1 MNANRTKIL
10 STAALI
16 AILFIQIFW
25 MWNTYNINARQLG
38 KECDEILEE
47 AIALELD
54 KTNRCDS
61 FFESGDTVANS
72 NIYNSTLSLYDAI
85 YKKSHQDA
93 NIDTLTIIADS
104 IIKAKKSPFRIA
116 INKVNMKTGKVMEGK
131 NINSNIFPFLEEVK
145 TNILPVRLDNSVGF
159 QMTITNGSIYIFSH
173 NWVLLLIS
181 ILISIVIILS
191 IIDQINYINEQE
203 RVRLLRE
210 DFSYAMVHD
219 MKSPLTSIIMGTR
232 YLHSGVLEK
241 KPEIKEKYFAIVE
254 DEAQHLLA
262 LINRLLTIS
271 KLEHGKLT
279 IRKTE
284 VDLEEMI
291 ADVADKYEAK
301 SSKPIHITTDI
312 ACSTALAD
320 EEYLKEAISNM
331 VDNATKYSKDEI
343 NIKISTS
350 EDDHHI
356 YIKVYDEGIGI
367 AKSELKTIFN
377 RYERAA
383 EHEKNPQKT
392 RGGFGIGLNY
402 VLQVIQ
408 AHGGK
413 ISVKSEK
420 GKYSE
425 FTISLPKYLTIKTLA
440 QMAL

>member
-16 AILFIQIFW
+16 AILLIQMFW

-38 KECDEILEE
+38 KEYDEILKKT
-47 AIALELD
+47 IALELD

-61 FFESGDTVANS
+61 FFESGDTVAYS

-104 IIKAKKSPFRIA
+104 IIKAEKLTFRIA
-116 INKVNMKTGKVMEGK
+116 INKVNMKTGKVIEGK

-145 TNILPVRLDNSVGF
+145 TNILPVRLDYSVGF
-159 QMTITNGSIYIFSH
+159 QMTITNGSIYIIRH

-191 IIDQINYINEQE
+191 LIDQINYIDEQE

-219 MKSPLTSIIMGTR
+219 MKSPLTSIIMGTK

-241 KPEIKEKYFAIVE
+241 KPEIKEKYFCIVE

-271 KLEHGKLT
+271 KLEHGKLH
-279 IRKTE
+279 IQKAE
-284 VDLEEMI
+284 VNLETMI
-291 ADVADKYEAK
+291 DDVADKYKAK
-301 SSKPIHITTDI
+301 SAKPIHITTHI
-312 ACSTALAD
+312 RTTTALAD
-320 EEYLKEAISNM
+320 EEYLKEAISNL
-331 VDNATKYSKDEI
+331 VDNATKYSKEEI
-343 NIKISTS
+343 NIQISTL
-350 EDDHHI
+350 ENDKDI
-356 YIKVYDEGIGI
+356 YIKVFDEGIGI

-377 RYERAA
+377 RFERAA
-383 EHEKNPQKT
+383 EHEKDARKT

-402 VLQVIQ
+402 VLQVIN

-420 GKYSE
+420 DKWSE
-425 FTISLPKYLTIKTLA
+425 FTISLPKY
-440 QMAL
+440 

>member
-16 AILFIQIFW
+16 AILLIQMFW

-38 KECDEILEE
+38 KEYDEILKKT
-47 AIALELD
+47 IALELD

-104 IIKAKKSPFRIA
+104 IIKAEKLPFRID
-116 INKVNMKTGKVMEGK
+116 INKVNMKTGKVIEGK

-145 TNILPVRLDNSVGF
+145 TNILPVRLDYSVGF
-159 QMTITNGSIYIFSH
+159 QMTITNGSIYIIRH

-191 IIDQINYINEQE
+191 LIDQINYIDEQE

-219 MKSPLTSIIMGTR
+219 MKSPLTSIIMGTK

-241 KPEIKEKYFAIVE
+241 KPEMKEKYFCIVE

-271 KLEHGKLT
+271 KLEHGKLH
-279 IRKTE
+279 IQKAE
-284 VDLEEMI
+284 VNLETMI
-291 ADVADKYEAK
+291 DDVADKYKAK
-301 SSKPIHITTDI
+301 SAKPIHITTHI
-312 ACSTALAD
+312 RTTTALAD
-320 EEYLKEAISNM
+320 EEYLKEAISNL
-331 VDNATKYSKDEI
+331 VDNATKYSKEEI
-343 NIKISTS
+343 NIQISTL
-350 EDDHHI
+350 ENDKNV
-356 YIKVYDEGIGI
+356 YIKVFDEGIGI

-377 RYERAA
+377 RFERAA
-383 EHEKNPQKT
+383 EHERDARKT

-402 VLQVIQ
+402 VLQVIN
-408 AHGGK
+408 AHGGR

-420 GKYSE
+420 DKWSE
-425 FTISLPKYLTIKTLA
+425 FTISLPKY
-440 QMAL
+440 

>member
-10 STAALI
+10 STTALI

-38 KECDEILEE
+38 KEYDEILEK

-54 KTNRCDS
+54 KTNRCDF
-61 FFESGDTVANS
+61 FFESGDTIANS
-72 NIYNSTLSLYDAI
+72 NIYNPTLSLYDAI

-104 IIKAKKSPFRIA
+104 IIKAEKLPFRIA

-131 NINSNIFPFLEEVK
+131 NINSNIFPFLEKVK

-159 QMTITNGSIYIFSH
+159 QMTITNGRIYIFSH

-219 MKSPLTSIIMGTR
+219 MKSPLTSIIMGTK

-241 KPEIKEKYFAIVE
+241 KPEIKEKYFTIVE

-271 KLEHGKLT
+271 KLEHGKLN
-279 IRKTE
+279 IQKT
-284 VDLEEMI
+284 VVNLEPMI
-291 ADVADKYEAK
+291 EDVTEKYKAK
-301 SSKPIHITTDI
+301 SDKPIHIATELKVKTV
-312 ACSTALAD
+312 AAD
-320 EEYLKEAISNM
+320 EEYLKEAISNLI
-331 VDNATKYSKDEI
+331 DNATKYSKEKI
-343 NIKISTS
+343 NIRISTL
-350 EDDHHI
+350 EDNHYI

-367 AKSELKTIFN
+367 SKSDQKSVFN
-377 RYERAA
+377 RFERAA
-383 EHEKNPQKT
+383 EHEKNSNKT
-392 RGGFGIGLNY
+392 RKGFGIGLNY
-402 VLQVIQ
+402 VFQVVH

-413 ISVKSEK
+413 ISLKSEK
-420 GKYSE
+420 DKWTE
-425 FTISLPKYLTIKTLA
+425 FTIALPKVSDK
-440 QMAL
+440 Q

>member
-1 MNANRTKIL
+1 MKINRAKIL
-10 STAALI
+10 STTALI
-16 AILFIQIFW
+16 AVLVMQLFW
-25 MWNTYNINARQLG
+25 MWNTFEMTVHQMGYASIWGLTPNAR
-38 KECDEILEE
+38 IE
-47 AIALELD
+47 ALLSAFMQS
-54 KTNRCDS
+54 R
-61 FFESGDTVANS
+61 FTVF
-72 NIYNSTLSLYDAI
+72 T
-85 YKKSHQDA
+85 
-93 NIDTLTIIADS
+93 
-104 IIKAKKSPFRIA
+104 
-116 INKVNMKTGKVMEGK
+116 
-131 NINSNIFPFLEEVK
+131 
-145 TNILPVRLDNSVGF
+145 
-159 QMTITNGSIYIFSH
+159 
-173 NWVLLLIS
+173 S
-181 ILISIVIILS
+181 ILTTIVIILS
-191 IIDQINYINEQE
+191 IIDQINYIDEQE
-203 RVRLLRE
+203 RIRLLRE

-241 KPEIKEKYFAIVE
+241 KQEIKEKYFTIVE

>member
-16 AILFIQIFW
+16 AILLIQMFW

-38 KECDEILEE
+38 KEYDEILEK

-54 KTNRCDS
+54 KTNRCDF
-61 FFESGDTVANS
+61 FFESGDTIANS

-104 IIKAKKSPFRIA
+104 IIKAEKLPFRIA

-145 TNILPVRLDNSVGF
+145 TNILPVRLDYSVGF
-159 QMTITNGSIYIFSH
+159 QMTITNGSIYIFRH

-191 IIDQINYINEQE
+191 LIDQINYIDEQE

-219 MKSPLTSIIMGTR
+219 MKSPLTSIIMGTK

-241 KPEIKEKYFAIVE
+241 KPEIKEKYFCIVE

-271 KLEHGKLT
+271 KLEHGKLH
-279 IRKTE
+279 IQKAE
-284 VDLEEMI
+284 VNLETMI
-291 ADVADKYEAK
+291 DDVADKYKAK
-301 SSKPIHITTDI
+301 SAKPIHITTHI
-312 ACSTALAD
+312 RATTALAD
-320 EEYLKEAISNM
+320 EEYLKEAISNL
-331 VDNATKYSKDEI
+331 VDNATKYSKEEI
-343 NIKISTS
+343 NIQISTL
-350 EDDHHI
+350 ENDKNI
-356 YIKVYDEGIGI
+356 YIKVFDEGIGI

-377 RYERAA
+377 RFERAA
-383 EHEKNPQKT
+383 EHERDARKT

-402 VLQVIQ
+402 VLQVIN

-420 GKYSE
+420 DKWSE
-425 FTISLPKYLTIKTLA
+425 FTISLPKY
-440 QMAL
+440 

>member
-16 AILFIQIFW
+16 AILLIQMFW

-38 KECDEILEE
+38 KEYDEILKKT
-47 AIALELD
+47 IALELD

-61 FFESGDTVANS
+61 FFESGDTVAYS

-104 IIKAKKSPFRIA
+104 IIKAEKSPFRIA
-116 INKVNMKTGKVMEGK
+116 INKVNMKTGKVIEGK

-145 TNILPVRLDNSVGF
+145 TNILPVRLDYSVGF
-159 QMTITNGSIYIFSH
+159 QMTITNGSIYIIRH

-191 IIDQINYINEQE
+191 LIDQINYIDEQE

-219 MKSPLTSIIMGTR
+219 MKSPLTSIIMGTK

-241 KPEIKEKYFAIVE
+241 KPEMKEKYFCIVE

-271 KLEHGKLT
+271 KLEHGKLH
-279 IRKTE
+279 IQKAE
-284 VDLEEMI
+284 VNLETMI
-291 ADVADKYEAK
+291 EDVVDKYKAK
-301 SSKPIHITTDI
+301 SAKPIHITTRFGTT
-312 ACSTALAD
+312 SALAD
-320 EEYLKEAISNM
+320 EEYLKEAISNL
-331 VDNATKYSKDEI
+331 VDNATKYSKEEI
-343 NIKISTS
+343 NIQISTL
-350 EDDHHI
+350 ENDKNV
-356 YIKVYDEGIGI
+356 YIKVFDEGIGI
-367 AKSELKTIFN
+367 AKSELKNIFN
-377 RYERAA
+377 RFERAA
-383 EHEKNPQKT
+383 EHERDARKT

-402 VLQVIQ
+402 VLQVIN
-408 AHGGK
+408 AHGGR

-420 GKYSE
+420 DKWSE
-425 FTISLPKYLTIKTLA
+425 FTISLPKY
-440 QMAL
+440 

>member
-16 AILFIQIFW
+16 AILLIQMFW

-38 KECDEILEE
+38 KEYDEILKKT
-47 AIALELD
+47 IALELD

-116 INKVNMKTGKVMEGK
+116 INKVNIKTGKVMEGK
-131 NINSNIFPFLEEVK
+131 NINSNIFPFLEKVK
-145 TNILPVRLDNSVGF
+145 TNIQPVRLDNSIGF

-191 IIDQINYINEQE
+191 LIDQINYIDEQE

-219 MKSPLTSIIMGTR
+219 MKSPLTSIIMGTK

-241 KPEIKEKYFAIVE
+241 KPEMKEKYFCIVE

-271 KLEHGKLT
+271 KLEHGKLH
-279 IRKTE
+279 IQKAE
-284 VDLEEMI
+284 VNLETMI
-291 ADVADKYEAK
+291 DDIADKYKAK
-301 SSKPIHITTDI
+301 SAKPIHITTHI
-312 ACSTALAD
+312 RTTTALAD
-320 EEYLKEAISNM
+320 EEYLKEAISNL
-331 VDNATKYSKDEI
+331 VDNATKYSKEEI
-343 NIKISTS
+343 NIQISTL
-350 EDDHHI
+350 ENDKNV
-356 YIKVYDEGIGI
+356 YIKVFDEGIGI

-377 RYERAA
+377 RFERAA
-383 EHEKNPQKT
+383 EHERDARKT

-402 VLQVIQ
+402 VLQVIN

-420 GKYSE
+420 DKWSE
-425 FTISLPKYLTIKTLA
+425 FTISLPKY
-440 QMAL
+440 

>member
-10 STAALI
+10 STTALI

-38 KECDEILEE
+38 KECNEILEK

-61 FFESGDTVANS
+61 FFESGDTVASS
-72 NIYNSTLSLYDAI
+72 NIYNPTLSLYDAI

-93 NIDTLTIIADS
+93 NTDILTNIADS
-104 IIKAKKSPFRIA
+104 IFKAEKLPFRAA

-145 TNILPVRLDNSVGF
+145 TNILPVRLDYSVGF
-159 QMTITNGSIYIFSH
+159 QMTITNGSIYIIQQ

-219 MKSPLTSIIMGTR
+219 MKSPLTSIIMGTK

-241 KPEIKEKYFAIVE
+241 KPEIKEKYFTIVE

-271 KLEHGKLT
+271 KLEHGKL
-279 IRKTE
+279 
-284 VDLEEMI
+284 
-291 ADVADKYEAK
+291 
-301 SSKPIHITTDI
+301 
-312 ACSTALAD
+312 
-320 EEYLKEAISNM
+320 
-331 VDNATKYSKDEI
+331 
-343 NIKISTS
+343 NI
-350 EDDHHI
+350 
-356 YIKVYDEGIGI
+356 
-367 AKSELKTIFN
+367 
-377 RYERAA
+377 
-383 EHEKNPQKT
+383 QKT
-392 RGGFGIGLNY
+392 
-402 VLQVIQ
+402 V
-408 AHGGK
+408 
-413 ISVKSEK
+413 VKLEPMIEDVTEK
-420 GKYSE
+420 YPNSR
-425 FTISLPKYLTIKTLA
+425 
-440 QMAL
+440 

>member
-16 AILFIQIFW
+16 AILLIQMFW

-38 KECDEILEE
+38 KEYDEILKKT
-47 AIALELD
+47 IALELD

-61 FFESGDTVANS
+61 FFESGDTVAYS

-104 IIKAKKSPFRIA
+104 IIKAEKLPFRID
-116 INKVNMKTGKVMEGK
+116 INKVNMKTGKVIEGK
-131 NINSNIFPFLEEVK
+131 NINSYIFPFLEEVK

-191 IIDQINYINEQE
+191 LIDQINYIDEQE

-219 MKSPLTSIIMGTR
+219 MKSPLTSIIMGTK

-241 KPEIKEKYFAIVE
+241 KPEIKEKYFCIVE

-271 KLEHGKLT
+271 KLEHGKLH
-279 IRKTE
+279 IQKAE
-284 VDLEEMI
+284 VNLETMI
-291 ADVADKYEAK
+291 DDVADKYKAK
-301 SSKPIHITTDI
+301 SAKPIHITTHI
-312 ACSTALAD
+312 RTTTALAD
-320 EEYLKEAISNM
+320 EEYLKEAISNL
-331 VDNATKYSKDEI
+331 VDNATKYSKEEI
-343 NIKISTS
+343 NIQISTL
-350 EDDHHI
+350 ENDKNV
-356 YIKVYDEGIGI
+356 YIKVFDEGIGI

-377 RYERAA
+377 RFERAA
-383 EHEKNPQKT
+383 EHEKDARKT

-402 VLQVIQ
+402 VLQVIN

-420 GKYSE
+420 DKWSE
-425 FTISLPKYLTIKTLA
+425 FTISLPKY
-440 QMAL
+440 

>member
-1 MNANRTKIL
+1 MKTIRTKVL
-10 STAALI
+10 SIIALI
-16 AILFIQIFW
+16 AVLFMLLFW
-25 MWNTYNINARQLG
+25 MLNT
-38 KECDEILEE
+38 
-47 AIALELD
+47 
-54 KTNRCDS
+54 
-61 FFESGDTVANS
+61 FEMTVHQMGYDD
-72 NIYNSTLSLYDAI
+72 IWTLSP
-85 YKKSHQDA
+85 
-93 NIDTLTIIADS
+93 NV
-104 IIKAKKSPFRIA
+104 RIEA
-116 INKVNMKTGKVMEGK
+116 
-131 NINSNIFPFLEEVK
+131 
-145 TNILPVRLDNSVGF
+145 
-159 QMTITNGSIYIFSH
+159 
-173 NWVLLLIS
+173 LLIAFEQSKITLFSS
-181 ILISIVIILS
+181 ILTTMVIVLS
-191 IIDQINYINEQE
+191 IIDQINYIDEQE
-203 RVRLLRE
+203 RVKLLRE

-241 KPEIKEKYFAIVE
+241 KPDIKEKYFAIVE

-279 IRKTE
+279 IHKAE
-284 VDLEEMI
+284 VDLASMI
-291 ADVADKYEAK
+291 ADVTDKYEAK
-301 SSKPIHITTDI
+301 SSKPIHITTHI
-312 ACSTALAD
+312 ACSTVLAD

-343 NIKISTS
+343 YIQISTF
-350 EDDHHI
+350 EDEKHI

-377 RYERAA
+377 RYERAT

-425 FTISLPKYLTIKTLA
+425 FTISLPK
-440 QMAL
+440 

>member
-16 AILFIQIFW
+16 AILLIQMFW

-38 KECDEILEE
+38 KEYDEILKKT
-47 AIALELD
+47 IALELD

-61 FFESGDTVANS
+61 FFESGDTVAYS

-104 IIKAKKSPFRIA
+104 IIKAEKLPFRID
-116 INKVNMKTGKVMEGK
+116 INKVNMKTGKVIEGK

-145 TNILPVRLDNSVGF
+145 TNILPVRLDYSVGF
-159 QMTITNGSIYIFSH
+159 QMTITNGSIYIIRH

-191 IIDQINYINEQE
+191 LIDQINYIDEQE

-219 MKSPLTSIIMGTR
+219 MKSPLTSIIMGTK

-241 KPEIKEKYFAIVE
+241 KPEMKEKYFCIVE

-271 KLEHGKLT
+271 KLEHGKLH
-279 IRKTE
+279 IQKAE
-284 VDLEEMI
+284 VNLETMI
-291 ADVADKYEAK
+291 DDVADKYKAK
-301 SSKPIHITTDI
+301 SAKPIHITTHI
-312 ACSTALAD
+312 RTTTALAD
-320 EEYLKEAISNM
+320 EEYLKEAISNL
-331 VDNATKYSKDEI
+331 VDNATKYSKEEI
-343 NIKISTS
+343 NIQISTL
-350 EDDHHI
+350 ENDKNV
-356 YIKVYDEGIGI
+356 YIKVFDEGIGI

-377 RYERAA
+377 RFERAA
-383 EHEKNPQKT
+383 EHEKDARKT

-402 VLQVIQ
+402 VLQVIN

-413 ISVKSEK
+413 VSVKSEK
-420 GKYSE
+420 GKWSE
-425 FTISLPKYLTIKTLA
+425 FTISLPK
-440 QMAL
+440 

>member
-191 IIDQINYINEQE
+191 LIDQINYIDEQE

-219 MKSPLTSIIMGTR
+219 MKSPLTSIIMGTK

-241 KPEIKEKYFAIVE
+241 KPEIKEKYFCIVE

-271 KLEHGKLT
+271 KLEHGKLH
-279 IRKTE
+279 IQKAE
-284 VDLEEMI
+284 VNLETMI
-291 ADVADKYEAK
+291 EDVVDKYKAK
-301 SSKPIHITTDI
+301 SAKPIHITTHI
-312 ACSTALAD
+312 GATTALAD
-320 EEYLKEAISNM
+320 EEYLKEAISNL
-331 VDNATKYSKDEI
+331 VDNATKYSKEEI
-343 NIKISTS
+343 NIQISTL
-350 EDDHHI
+350 ENDKNV
-356 YIKVYDEGIGI
+356 YIKVFDEGIGI

-377 RYERAA
+377 RFERAA
-383 EHEKNPQKT
+383 EHERDARKT

-402 VLQVIQ
+402 VLQVIN

-420 GKYSE
+420 DKWSE
-425 FTISLPKYLTIKTLA
+425 FTISLPKY
-440 QMAL
+440 

>member
-16 AILFIQIFW
+16 AILLIQMFW

-38 KECDEILEE
+38 KEYDEILKKT
-47 AIALELD
+47 IALELD

-61 FFESGDTVANS
+61 FFESGDTVAYS

-104 IIKAKKSPFRIA
+104 IIKAEKLPFRID
-116 INKVNMKTGKVMEGK
+116 INKVNMKTGKVIEGK

-145 TNILPVRLDNSVGF
+145 TNILPVRLDHSVGF
-159 QMTITNGSIYIFSH
+159 QMTITNGSIYIIRH

-191 IIDQINYINEQE
+191 LIDQINYIDEQE

-219 MKSPLTSIIMGTR
+219 MKSPLTSIIMGTK

-241 KPEIKEKYFAIVE
+241 KPEMKEKYFCIVE

-271 KLEHGKLT
+271 KLEHGKLH
-279 IRKTE
+279 IQKAE
-284 VDLEEMI
+284 VNLETMI
-291 ADVADKYEAK
+291 EDVVDKYKAK
-301 SSKPIHITTDI
+301 SAKPIHITTRFG
-312 ACSTALAD
+312 ATSALAD
-320 EEYLKEAISNM
+320 EEYLKEAISNL
-331 VDNATKYSKDEI
+331 VDNATKYSKEEI
-343 NIKISTS
+343 NIQISTL
-350 EDDHHI
+350 ENDKNVD
-356 YIKVYDEGIGI
+356 IKVFDKGIGI
-367 AKSELKTIFN
+367 AKSELKNIFN
-377 RYERAA
+377 RFERAA
-383 EHEKNPQKT
+383 EHERDARKT

-402 VLQVIQ
+402 VLQVIN
-408 AHGGK
+408 AHGGR

-420 GKYSE
+420 DKWSE
-425 FTISLPKYLTIKTLA
+425 FTISLPKY
-440 QMAL
+440 

>member
-16 AILFIQIFW
+16 AILLIQMFW

-38 KECDEILEE
+38 KEYDEILKKT
-47 AIALELD
+47 IALELD

-61 FFESGDTVANS
+61 FFESGDTVAYS

-104 IIKAKKSPFRIA
+104 IIKAEKLPFRID
-116 INKVNMKTGKVMEGK
+116 INKVNMKTGKVIEGK

-145 TNILPVRLDNSVGF
+145 TNILLVRLDYSVGF
-159 QMTITNGSIYIFSH
+159 QMTITNGSIYIIRH

-191 IIDQINYINEQE
+191 LIDQINYIDEQE

-219 MKSPLTSIIMGTR
+219 MKSPLTSIIMGTK

-241 KPEIKEKYFAIVE
+241 KPEMKEKYFCIVE

-271 KLEHGKLT
+271 KLEHGKLH
-279 IRKTE
+279 IQKAE
-284 VDLEEMI
+284 VNLETMI
-291 ADVADKYEAK
+291 DDVADKYKAK
-301 SSKPIHITTDI
+301 SAKPIHITTHI
-312 ACSTALAD
+312 RATTALAD
-320 EEYLKEAISNM
+320 EEYLKEAISNL
-331 VDNATKYSKDEI
+331 VDNATKYSKEEI
-343 NIKISTS
+343 NIQISTL
-350 EDDHHI
+350 ENDKNV
-356 YIKVYDEGIGI
+356 YIKVFDEGIGI

-377 RYERAA
+377 RFERAA
-383 EHEKNPQKT
+383 EHERDARKT

-402 VLQVIQ
+402 VLQVIN

-420 GKYSE
+420 DKWSE
-425 FTISLPKYLTIKTLA
+425 FTISLPKY
-440 QMAL
+440 

>member
-16 AILFIQIFW
+16 AILLIQMFW
-25 MWNTYNINARQLG
+25 MWNTYNINARKLG

-116 INKVNMKTGKVMEGK
+116 INKVNMKTGKMIEGK

-145 TNILPVRLDNSVGF
+145 TNILPVRLDYSVGF
-159 QMTITNGSIYIFSH
+159 QMTITNGSIYIIRH

-191 IIDQINYINEQE
+191 LIDQINYIDEQE

-219 MKSPLTSIIMGTR
+219 MKSPLTSIIMGTK

-241 KPEIKEKYFAIVE
+241 KTEMKEKYFCIVE

-271 KLEHGKLT
+271 KLEHGKLH
-279 IRKTE
+279 IQKAE
-284 VDLEEMI
+284 VNLETMI
-291 ADVADKYEAK
+291 EDVVDKYKAK
-301 SSKPIHITTDI
+301 SAKPIHITTRFGTT
-312 ACSTALAD
+312 SALAD
-320 EEYLKEAISNM
+320 EEYLKEAISNL
-331 VDNATKYSKDEI
+331 VDNATKYSKEEI
-343 NIKISTS
+343 NIQISTL
-350 EDDHHI
+350 ENDKNV
-356 YIKVYDEGIGI
+356 YIKVFDEGIGI

-377 RYERAA
+377 RFERAA
-383 EHEKNPQKT
+383 EHEKDARKT

-402 VLQVIQ
+402 VLQVIN
-408 AHGGK
+408 AHSGK

-420 GKYSE
+420 DKWSE
-425 FTISLPKYLTIKTLA
+425 FTISLPK
-440 QMAL
+440 

>member
-1 MNANRTKIL
+1 MNGNRTKIL

-16 AILFIQIFW
+16 AILLIQMFW

-38 KECDEILEE
+38 KEYDEILKKT
-47 AIALELD
+47 IALELD

-61 FFESGDTVANS
+61 FFESGDTVAYS

-104 IIKAKKSPFRIA
+104 IIKAEKLTFRIA
-116 INKVNMKTGKVMEGK
+116 INKVNMKTGKVIEGK

-145 TNILPVRLDNSVGF
+145 TNILPVRLDYSVGF
-159 QMTITNGSIYIFSH
+159 QMTITNGSIYIIRH

-191 IIDQINYINEQE
+191 LIDQINYIDEQE
-203 RVRLLRE
+203 RVRLLRK

-219 MKSPLTSIIMGTR
+219 MKSPLTSIIMGTK

-241 KPEIKEKYFAIVE
+241 KPEMKEKYFCIVE

-271 KLEHGKLT
+271 KLEHGKLH
-279 IRKTE
+279 IQKAE
-284 VDLEEMI
+284 VNLETMI
-291 ADVADKYEAK
+291 EDVVDKYKAK
-301 SSKPIHITTDI
+301 SAKPIHITTRFG
-312 ACSTALAD
+312 ATSALAD
-320 EEYLKEAISNM
+320 EEYLKEAISNL
-331 VDNATKYSKDEI
+331 VDNATKYSKEEI
-343 NIKISTS
+343 NIEISTL
-350 EDDHHI
+350 EDDRNV
-356 YIKVYDEGIGI
+356 YIKVFDEGIGI

-377 RYERAA
+377 RFERAA
-383 EHEKNPQKT
+383 EHEKDARKT

-402 VLQVIQ
+402 VLQVIN

-420 GKYSE
+420 DKWSE
-425 FTISLPKYLTIKTLA
+425 FTISLPK
-440 QMAL
+440 

>member
-16 AILFIQIFW
+16 AILLIQMFW

-191 IIDQINYINEQE
+191 LIDQINYIDEQE

-219 MKSPLTSIIMGTR
+219 MKSPLTSIIMGTK

-241 KPEIKEKYFAIVE
+241 KPEIKEKYFCIVE

-271 KLEHGKLT
+271 KLEHGKLH
-279 IRKTE
+279 IQKAE
-284 VDLEEMI
+284 VNLETMI
-291 ADVADKYEAK
+291 DDVADKYKAK
-301 SSKPIHITTDI
+301 SAKPIHITTHI
-312 ACSTALAD
+312 RTTTALAD
-320 EEYLKEAISNM
+320 EEYLKEAISNL
-331 VDNATKYSKDEI
+331 VDNATKYSKEEI
-343 NIKISTS
+343 NIQISTL
-350 EDDHHI
+350 ENDKNV
-356 YIKVYDEGIGI
+356 YIKVFDEGIGI

-377 RYERAA
+377 RFERAA
-383 EHEKNPQKT
+383 EHERDARKT

-402 VLQVIQ
+402 VLQVIN

-420 GKYSE
+420 DKWSE
-425 FTISLPKYLTIKTLA
+425 FTISLPKY
-440 QMAL
+440 

>member
-1 MNANRTKIL
+1 MKINRAKIL
-10 STAALI
+10 STTALI
-16 AILFIQIFW
+16 AVLVMQLFW
-25 MWNTYNINARQLG
+25 MWNTFEMTVHQMGYASIWGLTPNAR
-38 KECDEILEE
+38 IE
-47 AIALELD
+47 ALLSAFMQS
-54 KTNRCDS
+54 R
-61 FFESGDTVANS
+61 FTVF
-72 NIYNSTLSLYDAI
+72 T
-85 YKKSHQDA
+85 
-93 NIDTLTIIADS
+93 
-104 IIKAKKSPFRIA
+104 
-116 INKVNMKTGKVMEGK
+116 
-131 NINSNIFPFLEEVK
+131 
-145 TNILPVRLDNSVGF
+145 
-159 QMTITNGSIYIFSH
+159 
-173 NWVLLLIS
+173 S
-181 ILISIVIILS
+181 ILTTIVIILS
-191 IIDQINYINEQE
+191 IIDQINYIDEQE
-203 RVRLLRE
+203 RIRLLRE

-284 VDLEEMI
+284 VDLEKMI

>member
-16 AILFIQIFW
+16 AILLIQMFW
-25 MWNTYNINARQLG
+25 MWNTYNINARKLG

-104 IIKAKKSPFRIA
+104 IIKAEKLPFRID
-116 INKVNMKTGKVMEGK
+116 INKVNMKTGKVIEGK
-131 NINSNIFPFLEEVK
+131 NFNSNIFPFLEEVK
-145 TNILPVRLDNSVGF
+145 TNILPVRLDYSVGF
-159 QMTITNGSIYIFSH
+159 QMTITNGSIYIIRH

-191 IIDQINYINEQE
+191 LIDQINYIDEQE

-219 MKSPLTSIIMGTR
+219 MKSPLTSIIMGTK

-241 KPEIKEKYFAIVE
+241 KPEMKEKYFCIVE

-271 KLEHGKLT
+271 KLEHGKLH
-279 IRKTE
+279 IQKAE
-284 VDLEEMI
+284 VNLETMI
-291 ADVADKYEAK
+291 DDVADKYKAK
-301 SSKPIHITTDI
+301 SAKPIHITTHI
-312 ACSTALAD
+312 RATTALAD
-320 EEYLKEAISNM
+320 EEYLKEAISNL
-331 VDNATKYSKDEI
+331 VDNATKYSKEEI
-343 NIKISTS
+343 NIQISTL
-350 EDDHHI
+350 ENDKNV
-356 YIKVYDEGIGI
+356 YINVFDEGIGI
-367 AKSELKTIFN
+367 AKSELKNIFN
-377 RYERAA
+377 RFERAA
-383 EHEKNPQKT
+383 EHERDARKT

-402 VLQVIQ
+402 VLQVIN
-408 AHGGK
+408 AHGGR

-420 GKYSE
+420 DKWSE
-425 FTISLPKYLTIKTLA
+425 FTISLPKY
-440 QMAL
+440 

>member
-16 AILFIQIFW
+16 AILLIQMFW

-38 KECDEILEE
+38 KEYDEILKKT
-47 AIALELD
+47 IALELD

-104 IIKAKKSPFRIA
+104 IIKAEKLPFRID
-116 INKVNMKTGKVMEGK
+116 INKVNMKTGKVIEGK

-145 TNILPVRLDNSVGF
+145 TNILPVRLDYSVGF
-159 QMTITNGSIYIFSH
+159 QMTITNGSIYIIRH

-191 IIDQINYINEQE
+191 LIDQINYIDEQE

-219 MKSPLTSIIMGTR
+219 MKSPLTSIIMGTK

-241 KPEIKEKYFAIVE
+241 KPEMKEKYFCIVE

-271 KLEHGKLT
+271 KLEHGKLH
-279 IRKTE
+279 IQKAE
-284 VDLEEMI
+284 VNLETMI
-291 ADVADKYEAK
+291 EDVVDKYKAK
-301 SSKPIHITTDI
+301 SAKPIHITTHI
-312 ACSTALAD
+312 RATSALAD
-320 EEYLKEAISNM
+320 EEYLKEAISNL
-331 VDNATKYSKDEI
+331 VDNATKYSKEEI
-343 NIKISTS
+343 NIQISTL
-350 EDDHHI
+350 ENDKNV
-356 YIKVYDEGIGI
+356 YINVFDEGIGI
-367 AKSELKTIFN
+367 AKSELKNIFN
-377 RYERAA
+377 RFERAA
-383 EHEKNPQKT
+383 EHERDARKT

-402 VLQVIQ
+402 VLQVIN
-408 AHGGK
+408 AHGGR

-420 GKYSE
+420 DKWSE
-425 FTISLPKYLTIKTLA
+425 FTISLPKY
-440 QMAL
+440 

>member
-16 AILFIQIFW
+16 AILLIQMFW

-38 KECDEILEE
+38 KEYDEILKKT
-47 AIALELD
+47 IALELD

-61 FFESGDTVANS
+61 FFESGDTVAYS

-104 IIKAKKSPFRIA
+104 IIKAEKLPFRID
-116 INKVNMKTGKVMEGK
+116 INKVNMKTGKVIEGK

-145 TNILPVRLDNSVGF
+145 TNILPVRLDYSVGF
-159 QMTITNGSIYIFSH
+159 QMTITNGSIYIIRH

-191 IIDQINYINEQE
+191 LIDQINYIDEQE

-219 MKSPLTSIIMGTR
+219 MKSPLTSIIMGTK

-241 KPEIKEKYFAIVE
+241 KPEIKEKYFCIVE

-271 KLEHGKLT
+271 KLEHGKLH
-279 IRKTE
+279 IQKAE
-284 VDLEEMI
+284 VNLETMI
-291 ADVADKYEAK
+291 EDVVDKYKAK
-301 SSKPIHITTDI
+301 SAKPIHITTRFG
-312 ACSTALAD
+312 ATSALAD
-320 EEYLKEAISNM
+320 EEYLKEAISNL
-331 VDNATKYSKDEI
+331 VDNATKYSKEEI
-343 NIKISTS
+343 NIQISTL
-350 EDDHHI
+350 EDDKNV
-356 YIKVYDEGIGI
+356 YIKVFDEGIGI
-367 AKSELKTIFN
+367 AKSELKNIFN
-377 RYERAA
+377 RFERAA
-383 EHEKNPQKT
+383 EHEKDVRKT

-402 VLQVIQ
+402 VLQVIN
-408 AHGGK
+408 AHGGR

-420 GKYSE
+420 DKWSE
-425 FTISLPKYLTIKTLA
+425 FTISLPKY
-440 QMAL
+440 

>member
-16 AILFIQIFW
+16 AILLIQMFW

-38 KECDEILEE
+38 KEYDEILKKT
-47 AIALELD
+47 IALELD

-61 FFESGDTVANS
+61 FFESGDTVAYS

-93 NIDTLTIIADS
+93 NTDILTNIADS
-104 IIKAKKSPFRIA
+104 IFKAEKLPFRAA
-116 INKVNMKTGKVMEGK
+116 INKVNMKTGKVIEGK

-145 TNILPVRLDNSVGF
+145 TNILPVRLDYSVGF
-159 QMTITNGSIYIFSH
+159 QMTITNGSIYIIRH

-191 IIDQINYINEQE
+191 LIDQINYIDEQE

-219 MKSPLTSIIMGTR
+219 MKSPLTSIIMGTK

-241 KPEIKEKYFAIVE
+241 KPEIKEKYFCIVE

-271 KLEHGKLT
+271 KLEHGKLH
-279 IRKTE
+279 IQKAE
-284 VDLEEMI
+284 VNLETMI
-291 ADVADKYEAK
+291 DDVADKYKAK
-301 SSKPIHITTDI
+301 SAKPIHITTHI
-312 ACSTALAD
+312 RATTALAD
-320 EEYLKEAISNM
+320 EEYLKEAISNL
-331 VDNATKYSKDEI
+331 VDNATKYSKEEI
-343 NIKISTS
+343 NIQISTL
-350 EDDHHI
+350 ENDKNI
-356 YIKVYDEGIGI
+356 YIKVFDEGIGI

-377 RYERAA
+377 RFERAA
-383 EHEKNPQKT
+383 EHERDARKT

-402 VLQVIQ
+402 VLQVIN

-420 GKYSE
+420 DKWSE
-425 FTISLPKYLTIKTLA
+425 FTISLPKY
-440 QMAL
+440 

>member
-1 MNANRTKIL
+1 MKINRAKIL
-10 STAALI
+10 STTALI
-16 AILFIQIFW
+16 AVLVMQLFW
-25 MWNTYNINARQLG
+25 MWNTFEMTVHQMGYASIWGLTPNAR
-38 KECDEILEE
+38 IE
-47 AIALELD
+47 ALLSAFMQS
-54 KTNRCDS
+54 R
-61 FFESGDTVANS
+61 FTVF
-72 NIYNSTLSLYDAI
+72 T
-85 YKKSHQDA
+85 
-93 NIDTLTIIADS
+93 
-104 IIKAKKSPFRIA
+104 
-116 INKVNMKTGKVMEGK
+116 
-131 NINSNIFPFLEEVK
+131 
-145 TNILPVRLDNSVGF
+145 
-159 QMTITNGSIYIFSH
+159 
-173 NWVLLLIS
+173 S
-181 ILISIVIILS
+181 ILTTIVIILS
-191 IIDQINYINEQE
+191 IIDQINYIDEQE
-203 RVRLLRE
+203 RIRLLRE

-241 KPEIKEKYFAIVE
+241 KQEIKEKYFTIVE

-425 FTISLPKYLTIKTLA
+425 FTISLPKYLTITT
-440 QMAL
+440 

>member
-16 AILFIQIFW
+16 AILLIQMFW

-38 KECDEILEE
+38 KEYDEILKKT
-47 AIALELD
+47 IALELD

-61 FFESGDTVANS
+61 FFESGDTVAYS

-104 IIKAKKSPFRIA
+104 IIKAEKLPFRID
-116 INKVNMKTGKVMEGK
+116 INKVNMKTGQVIEGK

-145 TNILPVRLDNSVGF
+145 TNILPVRLDHSVGF
-159 QMTITNGSIYIFSH
+159 QMTITNGSIYIIRH

-191 IIDQINYINEQE
+191 LIDQINYIDEQE

-210 DFSYAMVHD
+210 DFSYALVHD
-219 MKSPLTSIIMGTR
+219 MKSPLTSIIMGTK

-241 KPEIKEKYFAIVE
+241 KPEMKEKYFCIVE

-271 KLEHGKLT
+271 KLEHGKLH
-279 IRKTE
+279 IQKAE
-284 VDLEEMI
+284 VNLETMI
-291 ADVADKYEAK
+291 DDVADKYKAK
-301 SSKPIHITTDI
+301 SAKPIHITTHI
-312 ACSTALAD
+312 RATTALAD
-320 EEYLKEAISNM
+320 EEYLKEAISNL
-331 VDNATKYSKDEI
+331 VDNATKYSKEEI
-343 NIKISTS
+343 NIQISTL
-350 EDDHHI
+350 ENDKNV
-356 YIKVYDEGIGI
+356 YIKVFDEGIGI
-367 AKSELKTIFN
+367 AKSELKNIFN
-377 RYERAA
+377 RFERAA
-383 EHEKNPQKT
+383 EHERDARKT

-402 VLQVIQ
+402 VLQVIN
-408 AHGGK
+408 AHGGR

-420 GKYSE
+420 DKWSE
-425 FTISLPKYLTIKTLA
+425 FTISLPKY
-440 QMAL
+440 

>member
-16 AILFIQIFW
+16 AILLIQMFW

-38 KECDEILEE
+38 KEYDEILKKT
-47 AIALELD
+47 IALELD

-61 FFESGDTVANS
+61 FFESGDTIANS

-104 IIKAKKSPFRIA
+104 IIKAEKLPFRID
-116 INKVNMKTGKVMEGK
+116 INKVNMKTGKVIEGK

-145 TNILPVRLDNSVGF
+145 TNILPVRLDYSVGF
-159 QMTITNGSIYIFSH
+159 QMTITNGSIYIIRH

-191 IIDQINYINEQE
+191 LIDQINYIDEQE

-219 MKSPLTSIIMGTR
+219 MKSPLTSIIMGTK

-241 KPEIKEKYFAIVE
+241 KPEMKEKYFCIVE

-271 KLEHGKLT
+271 KLEHGKLH
-279 IRKTE
+279 IQKAE
-284 VDLEEMI
+284 VNLETMI
-291 ADVADKYEAK
+291 DDVADKYKAK
-301 SSKPIHITTDI
+301 SAKPIHITTHI
-312 ACSTALAD
+312 RATTALAD
-320 EEYLKEAISNM
+320 EEYLKEAISNL
-331 VDNATKYSKDEI
+331 VDNATKYSKEEI
-343 NIKISTS
+343 NIQISTL
-350 EDDHHI
+350 ENDKNI
-356 YIKVYDEGIGI
+356 YIKVFDEGIGI

-377 RYERAA
+377 RFERAA
-383 EHEKNPQKT
+383 EHERDARKT

-402 VLQVIQ
+402 VLQVIN
-408 AHGGK
+408 AHGGR

-420 GKYSE
+420 DKWSE
-425 FTISLPKYLTIKTLA
+425 FTISLPKY
-440 QMAL
+440 

>member
-16 AILFIQIFW
+16 AILLIQMFW
-25 MWNTYNINARQLG
+25 MWNTYNINARKLG

-116 INKVNMKTGKVMEGK
+116 INKVNMKTGKVIEGK

-145 TNILPVRLDNSVGF
+145 TNILPVRLDYSVGF
-159 QMTITNGSIYIFSH
+159 QMTITNGSIYIIRH

-191 IIDQINYINEQE
+191 LIDQINYIDEQE

-219 MKSPLTSIIMGTR
+219 MKSPLTSIIMGTK

-241 KPEIKEKYFAIVE
+241 KPEMKEKYFCIVE

-271 KLEHGKLT
+271 KLEHGKLH
-279 IRKTE
+279 IQKAE
-284 VDLEEMI
+284 VNLETMI
-291 ADVADKYEAK
+291 EDVVDKYKAK
-301 SSKPIHITTDI
+301 SAKPIHITTRFGTT
-312 ACSTALAD
+312 TALAD
-320 EEYLKEAISNM
+320 EEYLKEAISNL
-331 VDNATKYSKDEI
+331 VDNATKYSKEEI
-343 NIKISTS
+343 NIQISTLVN
-350 EDDHHI
+350 DKNV
-356 YIKVYDEGIGI
+356 YINVFDEGIGI

-377 RYERAA
+377 RFERAA
-383 EHEKNPQKT
+383 EHERDARKT

-402 VLQVIQ
+402 VLQVIN
-408 AHGGK
+408 AHGGR

-420 GKYSE
+420 DKWSE
-425 FTISLPKYLTIKTLA
+425 FTISLPKY
-440 QMAL
+440 

>member
-10 STAALI
+10 STAALM
-16 AILFIQIFW
+16 AILLIQMFW

-38 KECDEILEE
+38 KEYDEILKKT
-47 AIALELD
+47 IALELD

-104 IIKAKKSPFRIA
+104 IIKAEKLPFRID
-116 INKVNMKTGKVMEGK
+116 INKVNMKTGKVIEGK

-145 TNILPVRLDNSVGF
+145 TNILPVRLDYSVGF
-159 QMTITNGSIYIFSH
+159 QMTITNGSIYIIRH

-191 IIDQINYINEQE
+191 LIDQINYIDEQE

-219 MKSPLTSIIMGTR
+219 MKSPLTSIIMGTK

-241 KPEIKEKYFAIVE
+241 KPEMKEKYFCIVE

-271 KLEHGKLT
+271 KLEHGKLH
-279 IRKTE
+279 IQKAE
-284 VDLEEMI
+284 VNLETMI
-291 ADVADKYEAK
+291 EDVVDKYKAK
-301 SSKPIHITTDI
+301 SAKPIHITTHI
-312 ACSTALAD
+312 RATTALAD
-320 EEYLKEAISNM
+320 EEYLKEAISNL
-331 VDNATKYSKDEI
+331 VDNATKYSKEEI
-343 NIKISTS
+343 NIQISTL
-350 EDDHHI
+350 ENDKNV
-356 YIKVYDEGIGI
+356 YIKVFDEGIGI
-367 AKSELKTIFN
+367 AKSELKNIFN
-377 RYERAA
+377 RFERAA
-383 EHEKNPQKT
+383 EHERDARKT

-402 VLQVIQ
+402 VLQVIN
-408 AHGGK
+408 AHGGR

-420 GKYSE
+420 DKWSE
-425 FTISLPKYLTIKTLA
+425 FTISLPKY
-440 QMAL
+440 

>member
-16 AILFIQIFW
+16 AILLIQMFW

-38 KECDEILEE
+38 KEYDEILKKT
-47 AIALELD
+47 IALELD

-61 FFESGDTVANS
+61 FFESGDTVAYS

-104 IIKAKKSPFRIA
+104 IIKAEKLPFRID
-116 INKVNMKTGKVMEGK
+116 INKVNMKTGQVIEGK

-145 TNILPVRLDNSVGF
+145 TNILPVRLDYSVGF
-159 QMTITNGSIYIFSH
+159 QMTITNGSIYIIRH

-191 IIDQINYINEQE
+191 LIDQINYIDEQE

-219 MKSPLTSIIMGTR
+219 MKSPLTSIIMGTK

-241 KPEIKEKYFAIVE
+241 KPEMKEKYFCIVE

-271 KLEHGKLT
+271 KLEHGKLH
-279 IRKTE
+279 IQKAE
-284 VDLEEMI
+284 VNLETMI
-291 ADVADKYEAK
+291 EDVVDKYKAK
-301 SSKPIHITTDI
+301 SAKPIHITTRLG
-312 ACSTALAD
+312 ATTALAD
-320 EEYLKEAISNM
+320 EEYLKEAISNL
-331 VDNATKYSKDEI
+331 VDNATKYSKEEI
-343 NIKISTS
+343 NIQISTL
-350 EDDHHI
+350 ENDKNV
-356 YIKVYDEGIGI
+356 YIKVFDEGIGI

-377 RYERAA
+377 RFERAA
-383 EHEKNPQKT
+383 EHERDARKT

-402 VLQVIQ
+402 VLQVIN

-420 GKYSE
+420 DKWSE
-425 FTISLPKYLTIKTLA
+425 FTISLPKY
-440 QMAL
+440 

>member
-16 AILFIQIFW
+16 AILLIQMFW

-38 KECDEILEE
+38 KEYDEILKKT
-47 AIALELD
+47 IALELD

-61 FFESGDTVANS
+61 FFESGDTVAYS

-104 IIKAKKSPFRIA
+104 IIKAEKLPFRID
-116 INKVNMKTGKVMEGK
+116 INKVNMKTGKVIEGK

-145 TNILPVRLDNSVGF
+145 TNILPVRLDYSVGF
-159 QMTITNGSIYIFSH
+159 QMTITNGSIYIIRH

-191 IIDQINYINEQE
+191 LIDQINYIDEQE

-219 MKSPLTSIIMGTR
+219 MKSPLTSIIMGTK

-241 KPEIKEKYFAIVE
+241 KPEMKEKYFCIVE

-271 KLEHGKLT
+271 KLEHGKLH
-279 IRKTE
+279 IQKAE
-284 VDLEEMI
+284 VNLETMI
-291 ADVADKYEAK
+291 DDVADKYKAK
-301 SSKPIHITTDI
+301 SAKPIHITTHI
-312 ACSTALAD
+312 RATTALAD
-320 EEYLKEAISNM
+320 EEYLKEAISNL
-331 VDNATKYSKDEI
+331 VDNATKYSKEEI
-343 NIKISTS
+343 NIQISTL
-350 EDDHHI
+350 ENDKNV
-356 YIKVYDEGIGI
+356 YIKVFDEGIGI

-377 RYERAA
+377 RFERAA
-383 EHEKNPQKT
+383 EHEKDARKT

-402 VLQVIQ
+402 VLQVIN

-420 GKYSE
+420 DKWSE
-425 FTISLPKYLTIKTLA
+425 FTISLPKY
-440 QMAL
+440 

>member
-16 AILFIQIFW
+16 AILLIQMFW

-38 KECDEILEE
+38 KEYDEILKKT
-47 AIALELD
+47 IALELD

-61 FFESGDTVANS
+61 FFESGDTVAYS

-104 IIKAKKSPFRIA
+104 IIKAEKLPFRID
-116 INKVNMKTGKVMEGK
+116 INKVNMKTGQVIEGK

-145 TNILPVRLDNSVGF
+145 TNILPVRLDHSVGF
-159 QMTITNGSIYIFSH
+159 QMTITNGSIYIIRH

-191 IIDQINYINEQE
+191 LIDQINYIDEQE

-219 MKSPLTSIIMGTR
+219 MKSPLTSIIMGTK

-241 KPEIKEKYFAIVE
+241 KPEMKEKYFCIVE

-271 KLEHGKLT
+271 KLEHGKLH
-279 IRKTE
+279 IQKAE
-284 VDLEEMI
+284 VNLETMI
-291 ADVADKYEAK
+291 DDVADKYKAK
-301 SSKPIHITTDI
+301 SAKPIHITTHI
-312 ACSTALAD
+312 RATTALAD
-320 EEYLKEAISNM
+320 EEYLKEAISNL
-331 VDNATKYSKDEI
+331 VDNATKYSKEEI
-343 NIKISTS
+343 NIQISTL
-350 EDDHHI
+350 ENDKNV
-356 YIKVYDEGIGI
+356 YIKVFDEGIGI
-367 AKSELKTIFN
+367 AKSELKNIFN
-377 RYERAA
+377 RFERAA
-383 EHEKNPQKT
+383 EHERDARKT

-402 VLQVIQ
+402 VLQVIN

-420 GKYSE
+420 DKWSE
-425 FTISLPKYLTIKTLA
+425 FTISLPKY
-440 QMAL
+440 